1 MSRSDL
7 VKFFYAAQIATR
19 LFIPN
24 FVKFIFLLFFAN
36 KDGLFLNQPPLG
48 IGFAQATITRLRIGM
63 CQCAVQSHK
72 TNI

>member
-1 MSRSDL
+1 
-7 VKFFYAAQIATR
+7 
-19 LFIPN
+19 
-24 FVKFIFLLFFAN
+24 
-36 KDGLFLNQPPLG
+36 LNQPPLG